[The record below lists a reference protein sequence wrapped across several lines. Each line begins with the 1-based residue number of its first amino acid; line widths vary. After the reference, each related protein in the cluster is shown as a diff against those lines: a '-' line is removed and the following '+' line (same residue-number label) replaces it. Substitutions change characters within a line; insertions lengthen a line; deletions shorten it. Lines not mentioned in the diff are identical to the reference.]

1 MPPFK
6 HALPLLCA
14 LFFSAFAHADEV
26 SDTLDSLGLGGL
38 KGMAGAGYAY
48 RPYDPTASHYEF
60 KPIPYLDLSLGSID
74 LDSEDGLSWNALKL
88 DGWSAGPFV
97 NYVPGRDGD
106 DQLRGLRNVPGM
118 GEVGGFVEY
127 SPFEGLRAFARTG
140 HTFGGASGQ
149 GGMLAQLGSEA
160 DYPLGPQNM
169 GIFGGTTVT
178 AHYANAEQ
186 TRTFFGVS
194 QQESAASG
202 IRPYR
207 ANGGL
212 QDITLSQSAAFP
224 LVGNWSLLT
233 SVSWVHLTDS
243 AADSSIVKQRGSADQ
258 GEVDAALAYHF

>member
-1 MPPFK
+1 MR
-6 HALPLLCA
+6 ALPLLCV
-14 LFFSAFAHADEV
+14 LFFSAFSHADEV
-26 SDTLDSLGLGGL
+26 ADTLDSLGLKGL
-38 KGMAGAGYAY
+38 TGMAGAGYAY
-48 RPYDPTASHYEF
+48 RPYDPTASHYEY

-74 LDSEDGLSWNALKL
+74 LDSTDGLSWNALKL

-97 NYVPGRDGD
+97 NYVPGRDD
-106 DQLRGLRNVPGM
+106 NDALRGLRNVPGM

-149 GGMLAQLGSEA
+149 GGMLGQLGSEA
-160 DYPLGPQNM
+160 DYPLGL

-194 QQESAASG
+194 QQESLASG

-207 ANGGL
+207 ASGGL
-212 QDITLSQSAAFP
+212 QDVTLSQSVAFP
-224 LVGNWSLLT
+224 LVGRWSLLT
-233 SVSWVHLTDS
+233 SVNWIHLTDS
-243 AADSSIVKQRGSADQ
+243 AADSTIVKQRGSANQ